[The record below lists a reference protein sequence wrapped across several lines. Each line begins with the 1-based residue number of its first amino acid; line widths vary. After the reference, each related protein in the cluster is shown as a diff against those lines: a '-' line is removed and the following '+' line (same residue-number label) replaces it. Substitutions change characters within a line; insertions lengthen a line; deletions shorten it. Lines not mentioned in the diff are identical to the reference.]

1 MSAFTLSQS
10 ARINAGARRVYDI
23 IADYR
28 DGHQHIVPPK
38 YFTKLDVEMGGT
50 GEGTVIRVT
59 MRVLGSEQTFRAK
72 VTEPEPGR
80 VIAETDLATGL
91 VTTFTV
97 VPEGDRASHVT
108 ITTRVPD
115 RPGFRGVVE
124 RWLSK
129 SLLPRIYRDELQ
141 LLARHAE
148 KQAA

>member
-72 VTEPEPGR
+72 VT
-80 VIAETDLATGL
+80 DL
-91 VTTFTV
+91 
-97 VPEGDRASHVT
+97 
-108 ITTRVPD
+108 
-115 RPGFRGVVE
+115 
-124 RWLSK
+124 
-129 SLLPRIYRDELQ
+129 SLG
-141 LLARHAE
+141 A
-148 KQAA
+148 

>member
-10 ARINAGARRVYDI
+10 ARINADAQHVYDI

-38 YFTKLDVEMGGT
+38 YFTKLDVEAGGT

-80 VIAETDLATGL
+80 VIAETDLVTGL

-97 VPEGDRASHVT
+97 VPGGTGASHVT

-115 RPGFRGVVE
+115 RPGVRGVVE

-129 SLLPRIYRDELQ
+129 SLLPRIYRDELA
-141 LLARHAE
+141 LLARYAE
-148 KQAA
+148 QRAA

>member
-1 MSAFTLSQS
+1 
-10 ARINAGARRVYDI
+10 
-23 IADYR
+23 
-28 DGHQHIVPPK
+28 
-38 YFTKLDVEMGGT
+38 
-50 GEGTVIRVT
+50 

-115 RPGFRGVVE
+115 RPGLRGVVE

-141 LLARHAE
+141 LLAQHAE
-148 KQAA
+148 RRAA